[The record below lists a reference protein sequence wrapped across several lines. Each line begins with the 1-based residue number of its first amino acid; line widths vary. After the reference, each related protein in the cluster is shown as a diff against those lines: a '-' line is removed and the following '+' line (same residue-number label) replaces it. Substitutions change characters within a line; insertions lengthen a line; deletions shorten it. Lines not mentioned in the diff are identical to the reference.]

1 MSRLSRPLVWR
12 PLTGAAIG
20 LLGLC
25 SLAACS
31 SGSSNKAPTSL
42 SLSGQKVPVTQ
53 VTTGVSN
60 LCVLLKTFKSDPT
73 ASRSTYF
80 DGPYQPLHVLAAAL
94 QGTQSDDLL
103 RAMEAYERDLLMT
116 PAPAATVTTGNAL
129 VASADG
135 GLRSLKVKPPT
146 CTT

>member
-1 MSRLSRPLVWR
+1 MSRLSRQLVRR
-12 PLTGAAIG
+12 PLTGAVIG
-20 LLGLC
+20 LLGVC

-53 VTTGVSN
+53 VTTGISN

-80 DGPYQPLHVLAAAL
+80 DGPYAPLHVLAAAL
-94 QGTQSDDLL
+94 KGAPSNDLL
-103 RAMEAYERDLLMT
+103 SAMAAYERDLLMN

-129 VASADG
+129 VASADS
-135 GLRSLKVKPPT
+135 GLRTLKVKPPT
-146 CTT
+146 CST